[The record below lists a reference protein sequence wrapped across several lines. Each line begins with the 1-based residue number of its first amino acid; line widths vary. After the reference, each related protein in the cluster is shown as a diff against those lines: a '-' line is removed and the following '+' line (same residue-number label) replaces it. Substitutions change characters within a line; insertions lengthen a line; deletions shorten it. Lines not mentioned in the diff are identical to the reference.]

1 MHATTFGAL
10 CRHCPRWQKSSG
22 AGVDMEFALVVS
34 ALLLGLAG
42 APHCAAMCGAA
53 CAAVTH
59 GGSAATPAAF
69 HVSRVAGYALA
80 GAVAA
85 SSVGLLSAL
94 GQASPALRPLWTL
107 AHAAALALGLWLMW
121 SGHQPA
127 WVDNFGRGT
136 HRATPDAQ
144 GWQRMRA
151 PLRAGAAGAFWVA
164 WPCGLLQS
172 ALVVAALANSALGGA
187 AVMLAFAVTSAA
199 GLSLGPWLWLRLG
212 GVGYA
217 ARANSWATRAA
228 GALLAG
234 VSAWALGHDLIYKF
248 IAYCRT

>member
-1 MHATTFGAL
+1 MDL
-10 CRHCPRWQKSSG
+10 
-22 AGVDMEFALVVS
+22 ALVIS
-34 ALLLGLAG
+34 ALMLGLAG

-53 CAAVTH
+53 CAAASR
-59 GGSAATPAAF
+59 GGGAATPVAF
-69 HVSRVAGYALA
+69 HVSRVAGYTLA

-121 SGHQPA
+121 YGRQPA
-127 WVDNFGRGT
+127 WVDNFGRGAQ
-136 HRATPDAQ
+136 RATPDAQ

-151 PLRAGAAGAFWVA
+151 PVRAGAAGAFWVA

-172 ALVVAALANSALGGA
+172 ALVVAALANSAFGGA

-199 GLSLGPWLWLRLG
+199 GLTIGPWLWLRLG
-212 GVGYA
+212 GAGGA
-217 ARANSWATRAA
+217 ALAGNWATRAA

-234 VSAWALGHDLIYKF
+234 VSALALGHDLVHKV
-248 IAYCRT
+248 IAYCTT